1 MTSPA
6 TFLHRRR
13 IEFADTDAAGV
24 AHFSRLLV
32 MVEEAEHAFFRSLKI
47 PILNDETAWPVVSLD
62 INYLS
67 KCKFGDELTIEIHPL
82 KLGNCSFT
90 YTFQGTCKK
99 DGKSVD
105 VFKGTMTKCHI
116 DPRQGLS
123 VTIPDAIRH
132 SILENLGSGNCLPIS
147 GK

>member
-6 TFLHRRR
+6 AFLYTRR

-47 PILNDETAWPVVSLD
+47 PILNQETAWPVVALNVS
-62 INYLS
+62 YCS
-67 KCKFGDELTIEIHPL
+67 KCEFGDELTIGIHPL
-82 KLGNCSFT
+82 KMGNSSFT
-90 YTFQGTCKK
+90 YNFQSTRMKNGAP
-99 DGKSVD
+99 VD

-116 DPRQGLS
+116 DPRKGS
-123 VTIPDAIRH
+123 PATIPDEMRRL
-132 SILENLGSGNCLPIS
+132 IL
-147 GK
+147 